1 MFYEK
6 KKTKNK
12 KQKKKE
18 IKERTQG
25 YRPFALSLL

>member
-1 MFYEK
+1 MFYE
-6 KKTKNK
+6 NK
-12 KQKKKE
+12 KQKTKKKE